1 MDKIF
6 GLSEFPI
13 MPIVDIVSRI
23 KTGVEISDAAPIK
36 SVEKISV
43 PILFI
48 HVDADKLV
56 PYEMMNRIYYAATS
70 PIFNFIDSLSRVQ
83 PKWQN
88 RL

>member
-6 GLSEFPI
+6 GLPEFPI

-23 KTGVEISDAAPIK
+23 KIGVAISDAAPIK
-36 SVEKISV
+36 SVDKISA

-48 HVDADKLV
+48 HGDADV

-83 PKWQN
+83 PKLQN